1 MEYFSINRFLG
12 SLGWTRISKG
22 NIVSIWSGKNR
33 ILSVSNGMSGNMN
46 GKFYGPALNE
56 VGGTYAVTGSGVG
69 SMVGGFGGK
78 R

>member
-1 MEYFSINRFLG
+1 MTG
-12 SLGWTRISKG
+12 TATTT
-22 NIVSIWSGKNR
+22 
-33 ILSVSNGMSGNMN
+33 NGMSGNMN
-46 GKFYGPALNE
+46 GKFYGPGLNE